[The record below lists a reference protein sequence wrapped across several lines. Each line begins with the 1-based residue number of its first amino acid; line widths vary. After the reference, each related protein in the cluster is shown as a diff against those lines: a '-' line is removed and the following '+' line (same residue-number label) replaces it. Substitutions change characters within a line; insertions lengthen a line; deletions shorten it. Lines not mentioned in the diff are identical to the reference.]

1 MKLKI
6 KPESIGK
13 ILLLI
18 GILASLSYISKYIKS
33 KEDNLNKEFNANSI
47 NKYLLEQDEIL
58 KSSKPILW
66 IHIPREKNARKIKNL
81 GSPNSDDL
89 NMPYVYLTVRSIIEK
104 CGKSFTICLID
115 DDSFKKLLPGW
126 EIDLDKLKNPILDI

>member
-13 ILLLI
+13 IFLLI
-18 GILASLSYISKYIKS
+18 GILASLSYISKHIKS
-33 KEDNLNKEFNANSI
+33 KEDDLNKEFNANSI

-66 IHIPREKNARKIKNL
+66 IHIPREKNARKINNL

-115 DDSFKKLLPGW
+115 DDSFKK
-126 EIDLDKLKNPILDI
+126 E

>member
-18 GILASLSYISKYIKS
+18 GILASLSYISKHIKS
-33 KEDNLNKEFNANSI
+33 KEDELNKEFNANSI
-47 NKYLLEQDEIL
+47 NKYLLEQEEIL

-66 IHIPREKNARKIKNL
+66 IHIPREKNARKINNL
-81 GSPNSDDL
+81 ASPNSDNL

-126 EIDLDKLKNPILDI
+126 WNW